1 MNDDIDINLFEE
13 DKAIIGSKLPQ
24 FVNDWLVEA
33 TKFSQYN
40 EVPAAIS
47 CLVLIGQA
55 VKDFVK
61 IPRGKS
67 IDDSRLHW
75 IWVQDSGTG
84 KTAIMD
90 FVVPVSNK
98 LWDKINEVNNF
109 RPNYVIEQLQVDANE
124 GNEIGEDLL
133 IVDLEKYD
141 NFDVVEYTDAA
152 LLGYNS
158 QYVDDDGFT
167 RWRQHKGEL
176 DGHGLARWDE
186 FTNSGVFRQ
195 TQHKESI
202 VTYLNTLCNS
212 LGGSSWQITKKLK
225 EGPLM
230 VCRSQRSI
238 LATTFPPEQ
247 LEHALVSTGLFQR
260 ALMTVRHVPE
270 EIQDNIRNSIV
281 DAYGTVEEIDL
292 PIERFARGL
301 FKIYETTKEQ
311 YENTASHTEDGK
323 PDPTK
328 TVSFSKEFTDTL
340 RMRLR
345 DMDSWSDNTE
355 GKVREIAKNFQTRWL
370 GLLGKISV
378 LCCIAEA
385 NSIKDPTKRFVVN
398 GRNVNQAAFIVRN
411 CYKSLIEWLEQS
423 LKVNQKAALN
433 QNDNTVAFLKCYDK
447 LDKDEEGYIGKTALL
462 TKVMQ
467 ETKLSQ
473 PQIYRTFRKIEKHWE
488 TKKIGKTV
496 FVRLRR
502 E

>member
-1 MNDDIDINLFEE
+1 MNEDIDLFEE
-13 DKAIIGSKLPQ
+13 DKKIIGSKLPE
-24 FVNDWLVEA
+24 FVNEWLIEA

-90 FVVPVSNK
+90 FVIPVSNI
-98 LWDKINEVNNF
+98 LWEKINEVNNY
-109 RPNYVIEQLQVDANE
+109 RPTYVIENLQKEANE
-124 GNEIGEDLL
+124 GNEVGEDLL
-133 IVDLEKYD
+133 VLPLERYD

-152 LLGYNS
+152 LLGYNEP
-158 QYVDDDGFT
+158 YTDDEGFT
-167 RWRQHKGEL
+167 RYRQYKGEI
-176 DGHGLARWDE
+176 DGNGLARWDE
-186 FTNSGVFRQ
+186 FTNSGVFKQ
-195 TQHKESI
+195 SQHKESI

-212 LGGSSWQITKKLK
+212 LGGSSWKITKKLK
-225 EGPLM
+225 EGPLL
-230 VCRSQRSI
+230 VCLSQRSI

-247 LEHALVSTGLFQR
+247 LEHALVATGLFQR

-270 EIQDNIRNSIV
+270 EIQDKIRDSIV
-281 DAYGTVEEIDL
+281 DAYGTVEEINL

-311 YENTASHTEDGK
+311 YENTATLTDDGK
-323 PDPTK
+323 PDATK
-328 TVSFSKEFTDTL
+328 TITFSKEFNDTL
-340 RMRLR
+340 RMRKN
-345 DMDSWSDNTE
+345 DMNGWSDNTE

-385 NSIKDPTKRFVVN
+385 NSIQDKEKRFVVN

-423 LKVNQKAALN
+423 LKVSQKAALN
-433 QNDNTVAFLKCYDK
+433 QNDNTVAFLKCYEK

-462 TKVMQ
+462 AKVMQ

-496 FVRLRR
+496 FVRLKR